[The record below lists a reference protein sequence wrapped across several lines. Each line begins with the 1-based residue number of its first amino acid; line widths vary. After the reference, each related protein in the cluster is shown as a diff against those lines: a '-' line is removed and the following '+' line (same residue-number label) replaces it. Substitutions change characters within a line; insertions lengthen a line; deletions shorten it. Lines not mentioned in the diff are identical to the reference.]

1 MNLLGS
7 SLIAGHWQANGD
19 ATFQAHNPQQNTII
33 EQKYHNCSQ
42 AQITAAAHGASQALS
57 SYSALCAEQK
67 AKFLDTIAAEIL
79 ALGDDLIKLTQAETG
94 LPEARLQGERMRT
107 VNQLKMFADII
118 RRDHGTEIVDLAD
131 PDRAPLPKPETRLR
145 TIALGPVAVFGASNF
160 PYAFSTAGGD
170 TAAALAAGCPVVVK
184 GHPAH
189 PGTAEL
195 TARAIHAA
203 IMKCDLHPGVF
214 SLLQSNQAG
223 TSISLIQQKEIQAV
237 GFTGSLHVGKVLQ
250 SACNKR
256 SQPIP
261 FYGELGSINPQIVLP
276 NLAQQDPAS
285 IAQGLVDSLVLGN
298 GQFCTNPGL
307 WLVPEASD
315 EFMQTAISAVIASA
329 TTALLTPGISAS
341 YQKSCDALAGNSD
354 SELIATGQQQ
364 QAHFSPAKLFTASAD
379 SFLCQDP
386 LHQEVFGPAA
396 LIVRYKDSTQL
407 LQLIDALE
415 GQLTASIHGQESD
428 LKNSQTVV
436 QHISRK
442 VGRLMFNQMPTG
454 VEVCASMNHGGPYPA
469 ATDSRSTSVGS
480 EAYKRFLRPICY
492 QNMPSYLLQS

>member
-7 SLIAGHWQANGD
+7 SLIAGHWQSND
-19 ATFQAHNPQQNTII
+19 DTTFQAHNPQQNTTI
-33 EQKYHNCSQ
+33 EQQYSNCSQ
-42 AQITAAAHGASQALS
+42 AQISAAAHSASQAFP
-57 SYSALCAEQK
+57 SYSALSADKK
-67 AKFLDTIAAEIL
+67 ANFLDTIAAEIL
-79 ALGDDLIKLTQAETG
+79 ALGDGLIELTQAETG

-118 RRDHGTEIVDLAD
+118 RRDHDNEIVDLAD
-131 PDRAPLPKPETRLR
+131 PGRAPMPKPETRLR

-170 TAAALAAGCPVVVK
+170 TAAALAAGCPVIVK

-203 IMKCDLHPGVF
+203 IVKCDLHPGVF

-223 TSISLIQQKEIQAV
+223 TSVSLIQQAEIQAV
-237 GFTGSLHVGKVLQ
+237 GFTGSLNVGRILQ
-250 SACNKR
+250 NACNER

-261 FYGELGSINPQIVLP
+261 FYGELGSINPQIILP
-276 NLAQQDPAS
+276 DLIQQDSAT

-307 WLVPEASD
+307 WLVPQSSD
-315 EFMQTAISAVIASA
+315 QFMQTAISAVTATA

-341 YQKSCDALAGNSD
+341 YQKSCDALVNSSD
-354 SELIATGQQQ
+354 AELIATGQQQ
-364 QAHFSPAKLFTASAD
+364 QAHFSAAKLFTAGAD
-379 SFLCQDP
+379 SFLCQSQ

-396 LIVRYKDSTQL
+396 LIVSYKDSAQL

-428 LKNSQTVV
+428 LKGSQTVV

-469 ATDSRSTSVGS
+469 ATDSRGTSVGG

-492 QNMPSYLLQS
+492 QNMPSYLL